1 MSTLRV
7 DNLRARTGTALSITE
22 GNSIIVGG
30 GMSVTGNLDVTGTAK
45 INSTGVITATSFS
58 GSGTA
63 LTGVGTDN
71 INTNNIKLSGITT

>member
-30 GMSVTGNLDVTGTAK
+30 GMTITGDLTVTGSGNVNTTGIMTASAFNLT
-45 INSTGVITATSFS
+45 SGV
-58 GSGTA
+58 
-63 LTGVGTDN
+63 GVGTD
-71 INTNNIKLSGITT
+71 I